1 MSKAYDYFRE
11 ISANNNDM
19 IMPNDTDITDDSG
32 RIHDATGISE
42 GLGGFL
48 ANLLMPG
55 FSTALYRPSVQNF
68 VGGLEGDAGGAAN
81 YLGAFA
87 KSQGEIDPDTGWNSL
102 GDWFINNGTY
112 WNDRADDVQQQ
123 FGTLNRYQNE
133 GILQRLTDTD
143 YLTD

>member
-81 YLGAFA
+81 YLGAA
-87 KSQGEIDPDTGWNSL
+87 LKALDEQWRASSLSDDIQNADVGPLGSL

-112 WNDRADDVQQQ
+112 WNDRANDVQQQ
-123 FGTLNRYQNE
+123 FGTLNRYQN
-133 GILQRLTDTD
+133 
-143 YLTD
+143 